1 MQNEETEVWRGA
13 QTELHTSSFYL
24 LPLKVVAGAGIAP
37 AFAPSKGAVLRLDD
51 PAGGKAKTRMQNGT
65 FREAP
70 ICFCILPSSCFL
82 QIGGAGGSCNLTI
95 AG

>member
-24 LPLKVVAGAGIAP
+24 LPLKVAAGAGFAP

-51 PAGGKAKTRMQNGT
+51 PAGGKAKTRMQNDIPRSADLFLHST
-65 FREAP
+65 F
-70 ICFCILPSSCFL
+70 ILLPSNWWSRR
-82 QIGGAGGSCNLTI
+82 
-95 AG
+95 